1 MIFFSLI
8 APKVRHVQTID
19 EKYTHDQYNQI
30 LFSNERFCTLFAW
43 KEQTVYAIQFLNK
56 SSCLGSFQ
64 IAQLSAVKCLK
75 KYISYMVMHVPE
87 NNMLTIQRLNR
98 KRLKEFSLCKIHFLA
113 FELRKQ
119 YKRGQV
125 CCENFKTTVCCGIFH
140 SRSRPNRLLRLSALH
155 FPNFDPLF
163 SISNISTALK
173 QWIGNFTSW
182 QRNIIL
188 ILQLDL
194 SPPSPTPPK
203 RKKCITTTSHIVY
216 ITFILAQDYPFI
228 YFSSGLHIQ
237 VTSCHL

>member
-8 APKVRHVQTID
+8 APKVRHVQTMD
-19 EKYTHDQYNQI
+19 KKYTHDQYNQI
-30 LFSNERFCTLFAW
+30 PFSNERFCTLFAW

-75 KYISYMVMHVPE
+75 KYISYMVMHVPG
-87 NNMLTIQRLNR
+87 NNMLTIQRF
-98 KRLKEFSLCKIHFLA
+98 K
-113 FELRKQ
+113 LRKQ

-125 CCENFKTTVCCGIFH
+125 CSDNFKTTVCCGIFH

-163 SISNISTALK
+163 SLSNISTALK
-173 QWIGNFTSW
+173 QWIGNFTSR
-182 QRNIIL
+182 QRNIFL

-194 SPPSPTPPK
+194 SPPSPNPPAPPQK
-203 RKKCITTTSHIVY
+203 RKKMQNNNVTYRIHHIHTRSGPSVY
-216 ITFILAQDYPFI
+216 LLQWWLTH
-228 YFSSGLHIQ
+228 SSYVLSSIM
-237 VTSCHL
+237 

>member
-19 EKYTHDQYNQI
+19 KKYTHDQYNQI

-113 FELRKQ
+113 FELRKPIREAK
-119 YKRGQV
+119 YVVK
-125 CCENFKTTVCCGIFH
+125 I
-140 SRSRPNRLLRLSALH
+140 SRQQFAAVSSIQGH
-155 FPNFDPLF
+155 DPIDF
-163 SISNISTALK
+163 Y
-173 QWIGNFTSW
+173 
-182 QRNIIL
+182 
-188 ILQLDL
+188 
-194 SPPSPTPPK
+194 
-203 RKKCITTTSHIVY
+203 VY
-216 ITFILAQDYPFI
+216 LPFI
-228 YFSSGLHIQ
+228 SLTLIHYFL
-237 VTSCHL
+237 